1 MARLSRRFRFLSY
14 GHWPGPR
21 SLATT
26 SGVSVDV
33 LSSGYLDVSVGRVR
47 FVFLCIQKT
56 MTLTGRVSPFGNPRI
71 DGCSP
76 LPTAYRSVLR
86 PSSPLSAKAFTRCPY
101 ALDLCLEFFTHRDK
115 RPCRSSS
122 KPSSYTQRFFKTAN
136 QFGTPTPLPVPQF
149 LASRTSRRLAGARKD
164 PVRSQ
169 NAFLST
175 MTNSAPKRR
184 LSFARA
190 FEVLAS
196 AFEAVIA
203 ARHLAARDRDLCHH
217 TGKLVELTGIEPVTP
232 CLQSRCSPS

>member
-1 MARLSRRFRFLSY
+1 
-14 GHWPGPR
+14 
-21 SLATT
+21 
-26 SGVSVDV
+26 
-33 LSSGYLDVSVGRVR
+33 
-47 FVFLCIQKT
+47 

-122 KPSSYTQRFFKTAN
+122 KPHSYTQRFFMTAN

-149 LASRTSRRLAGARKD
+149 LAERTSQRLAGARKD

-175 MTNSAPKRR
+175 MTNSAPETTTKIRSGIRKFFSPRSKRQSPR
-184 LSFARA
+184 L
-190 FEVLAS
+190 L
-196 AFEAVIA
+196 EAA
-203 ARHLAARDRDLCHH
+203 GDRFSV
-217 TGKLVELTGIEPVTP
+217 TGTQSPE
-232 CLQSRCSPS
+232 LQSWWS

>member
-1 MARLSRRFRFLSY
+1 MSRPTRVRRYLTPTGLSPAMADLSKSFGFMSRR
-14 GHWPGPR
+14 HWPGPG

-26 SGVSVDV
+26 TGVSVDV

-56 MTLTGRVSPFGNPRI
+56 MTLTGRVPPFGNPRI

-122 KPSSYTQRFFKTAN
+122 KPSSFLSVSSRPRTNSVRRRRA
-136 QFGTPTPLPVPQF
+136 PAPQS
-149 LASRTSRRLAGARKD
+149 LAKRTSQRLAGARKD

-175 MTNSAPKRR
+175 MTNSAP
-184 LSFARA
+184 
-190 FEVLAS
+190 E
-196 AFEAVIA
+196 
-203 ARHLAARDRDLCHH
+203 
-217 TGKLVELTGIEPVTP
+217 TTT
-232 CLQSRCSPS
+232 